1 MSQIFFKKTLISL
14 EELSLIISEMF
25 STEIPSAPPAPLSA
39 SVFLKEIIESM
50 NDLKYSPIGKSTRI
64 S

>member
-1 MSQIFFKKTLISL
+1 
-14 EELSLIISEMF
+14 MF
-25 STEIPSAPPAPLSA
+25 STEIPSAPPAPFSA
-39 SVFLKEIIESM
+39 SDFLKEIIESM